1 MLKRLL
7 LALDPTPAAREARS
21 LAIALA
27 QHHGA
32 TLVGLAVVDPDIVA
46 PAEPT
51 PIGGG
56 AYKEHKD
63 TVLLDRARAAA
74 EALAQSLVEEC
85 CADHVEVET
94 AVVPGPTVR
103 TLLEASAPAD
113 IVIIGNA
120 TPSDHVAGLLRDNP
134 RPLIVVPASS
144 APAAH
149 APTLVAYDASVPAM
163 RALQLFAALRLRAEH
178 DVRVV
183 SIHADASKA
192 ASLAETGAAFL
203 RERGYKAV
211 AHRTTAAG
219 APADILIAT
228 AKEIGAGMIVA
239 GAYGHRGWREWLL
252 GTTTEA
258 LLATSPAPLFIHH

>member
-7 LALDPTPAAREARS
+7 LALDQTQAAREARS

-32 TLVGLAVVDPDIVA
+32 KLVGLAVVDPDVVA

-56 AYKEHKD
+56 AYKEHRD
-63 TVLLDRARAAA
+63 TVLIDRARAAGD
-74 EALAQSLVEEC
+74 ALAQSLVEEC
-85 CADHVEVET
+85 RADHVDVET
-94 AVVPGPTVR
+94 AVVLGSTVR
-103 TLLEASAPAD
+103 ALLEASAPAD
-113 IVIIGNA
+113 VVVIGNA
-120 TPSDHVAGLLRDNP
+120 TPSDHVADLLRDNP
-134 RPLIVVPASS
+134 RPLVVVPAAS

-163 RALQLFAALRLRAEH
+163 RALQLFAALRLRSEH
-178 DVRVV
+178 DVLVA
-183 SIHADASKA
+183 SIHADAKKGA
-192 ASLAETGAAFL
+192 ALAEAGAAFL
-203 RERGYKAV
+203 RERGYKAL
-211 AHRTTAAG
+211 ARRTTATG
-219 APADILIAT
+219 APEDSLIAA
-228 AKEIGAGMIVA
+228 AKEAGAGMIVA

-258 LLATSPAPLFIHH
+258 LLAKSPAPLFIHH